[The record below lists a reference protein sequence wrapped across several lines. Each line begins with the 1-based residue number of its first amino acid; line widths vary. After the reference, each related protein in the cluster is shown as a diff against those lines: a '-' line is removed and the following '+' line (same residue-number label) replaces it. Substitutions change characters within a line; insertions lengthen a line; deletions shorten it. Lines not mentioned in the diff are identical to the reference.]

1 LKPFATSLLLS
12 RRLLKGRAALLR
24 PYSAVVTGKK
34 QVAPSDRTSGS
45 HFSGLAAPPLRN
57 NQPRSDVGTNYFCEK
72 PLTLPENSTIGPNV
86 AIGDNSVIKKASI
99 QNCVIWKN
107 EEVHSSQISG
117 QVIAK
122 C

>member
-1 LKPFATSLLLS
+1 MLNNICHIVSQNKSMNNVKLVP
-12 RRLLKGRAALLR
+12 
-24 PYSAVVTGKK
+24 PCNIGKN
-34 QVAPSDRTSGS
+34 VII
-45 HFSGLAAPPLRN
+45 
-57 NQPRSDVGTNYFCEK
+57 
-72 PLTLPENSTIGPNV
+72 ENSTIGPNV
-86 AIGDNSVIKKASI
+86 TIGDNSVIKNANI

>member
-1 LKPFATSLLLS
+1 MMIEQGCKFRTAPVKEWLDCGLPETLIATNTWLLQN
-12 RRLLKGRAALLR
+12 R
-24 PYSAVVTGKK
+24 PTLNNICHIVSQNKSMNNVKLIPPCNIGKN
-34 QVAPSDRTSGS
+34 VII
-45 HFSGLAAPPLRN
+45 
-57 NQPRSDVGTNYFCEK
+57 
-72 PLTLPENSTIGPNV
+72 ENSTIGPNV
-86 AIGDNSVIKKASI
+86 TIGDNSVIKNASI

>member
-1 LKPFATSLLLS
+1 MNNVKLIP
-12 RRLLKGRAALLR
+12 
-24 PYSAVVTGKK
+24 PCNIGKN
-34 QVAPSDRTSGS
+34 VII
-45 HFSGLAAPPLRN
+45 
-57 NQPRSDVGTNYFCEK
+57 
-72 PLTLPENSTIGPNV
+72 ENAN
-86 AIGDNSVIKKASI
+86 I